1 VEAHPI
7 SSIDLSKINLPVE
20 NRVRFIGIESYRQCL
35 CIRSFDYE
43 PMMVL
48 RDEMKWVRNT
58 VKREASELQA
68 ASLRL
73 CGFGEYPMLR
83 GR

>member
-1 VEAHPI
+1 
-7 SSIDLSKINLPVE
+7 
-20 NRVRFIGIESYRQCL
+20 
-35 CIRSFDYE
+35 
-43 PMMVL
+43 MMVL